1 MTLKDYIDAHEEE
14 LFELP
19 EEPTEE
25 EFCGCRFVADGS
37 WYGYHEETSFDE
49 EGYEEALRDWEE
61 ECERILSEYEV
72 NDELYLYIEDELLE
86 DNAELA
92 DYLDREVTKADGLMV
107 WVA

>member
-1 MTLKDYIDAHEEE
+1 MTLKDYINAHKEE
-14 LFELP
+14 LFDFP

-25 EFCGCRFVADGS
+25 EFCGCRFVADSS
-37 WYGYHEETSFDE
+37 WYGFREETYFDE
-49 EGYEEALRDWEE
+49 EAYEDAIADWED

-72 NDELYLYIEDELLE
+72 SDDLYLFIGDDLLE

-92 DYLDREVTKADGLMV
+92 AYLDREVTKADGLEV